1 MGDGAAAR
9 GQTCPDPH
17 HRPLHPNNF
26 SLDFPH
32 LLVLFQGDTPMD
44 ELYEC
49 MELGLIKIYIY
60 MGCYSQVPVEGLRKL
75 NIADQ

>member
-9 GQTCPDPH
+9 GPTCPDPH
-17 HRPLHPNNF
+17 HRSLHPNNF

-49 MELGLIKIYIY
+49 MELDLIKKNYIY
-60 MGCYSQVPVEGLRKL
+60 GLLLSSTSGGVTQAKYS
-75 NIADQ
+75 